1 MSESKKLTR
10 SSPFSYSCNRCM
22 SCCYDA
28 HITLNPYEITRVAR
42 SLQLRTTEFIAH
54 YLTGGGIVLRNRDG
68 GACSMLGDARCNVY
82 ADRPLVCRTY
92 PLLRTFGANGEEYVK
107 FKPLP
112 TTKGVYGDD
121 GSVEEFLQAHEVA
134 AFAAASD
141 RYFGILQQI
150 IEALASVVRSDPELF
165 PTVRQT
171 IDSHCEFRAQNV
183 PELID
188 VDRVV
193 AEFCHNRGDPV
204 PTDIDKLIQM
214 HILAIE
220 EKTAALRGAE
230 VVDGPAHGPIDAAGA
245 EARQRQILELSA
257 LAGALGAATEARVL
271 LLLAAAI
278 LGKPAEFANVRTGG
292 PRFHSRS

>member
-1 MSESKKLTR
+1 
-10 SSPFSYSCNRCM
+10 M
-22 SCCYDA
+22 SCCHDA
-28 HITLNPYEITRVAR
+28 HIALNPYEITRLAR
-42 SLQLRTTEFIAH
+42 SLQLHTTEFIAR
-54 YLTGGGIVLRNRDG
+54 YLTDGGIVLRNHDG

-82 ADRPLVCRTY
+82 TDRPLVCRTY

-121 GSVEEFLQAHEVA
+121 GSVEEFLQAHEIA
-134 AFAAASD
+134 AFAAAND
-141 RYFGILQQI
+141 RYFEILQQI
-150 IEALASVVRSDPELF
+150 IEALASVVRSRPELF

-171 IDSHCEFRAQNV
+171 IDSHCEFRTQNV

-193 AEFCHNRGDPV
+193 AEFCRNRGDPV
-204 PTDIDKLIQM
+204 PTDIDKLIPM

-220 EKTAALRGAE
+220 EKVAALREAE
-230 VVDGPAHGPIDAAGA
+230 LAGGPASGTIGTAGA

-257 LAGALGAATEARVL
+257 LAGALGAATGARVL
-271 LLLAAAI
+271 LLLAVAV
-278 LGKPAEFANVRTGG
+278 LGKPAEFAK
-292 PRFHSRS
+292 

>member
-10 SSPFSYSCNRCM
+10 TSPFSYSCNRCM
-22 SCCYDA
+22 SCCHNA
-28 HITLNPYEITRVAR
+28 HIALTPYEITRLAR
-42 SLQLRTTEFIAH
+42 SLQLRTTEFIAR
-54 YLTGGGIVLRNRDG
+54 YLTDGGIVLRNHDG

-92 PLLRTFGANGEEYVK
+92 PLLRTLGANGEEYVK

-121 GSVEEFLQAHEVA
+121 GSVEEFLQAHEIA

-141 RYFGILQQI
+141 RYFEILRQI
-150 IEALASVVRSDPELF
+150 IEGLAGTVRSRPELF

-171 IDSHCEFRAQNV
+171 IDSHCEFRTQNV

-193 AEFCHNRGDPV
+193 AEFCRNRGDPV
-204 PTDIDKLIQM
+204 PTDIEKLIAM

-220 EKTAALRGAE
+220 EKVAALRDAK
-230 VVDGPAHGPIDAAGA
+230 VVDGPAHGPIDTAGA

-257 LAGALGAATEARVL
+257 LAGALGAAIGARVL
-271 LLLAAAI
+271 LLLAVAV
-278 LGKPAEFANVRTGG
+278 LGKPAQFAK
-292 PRFHSRS
+292 